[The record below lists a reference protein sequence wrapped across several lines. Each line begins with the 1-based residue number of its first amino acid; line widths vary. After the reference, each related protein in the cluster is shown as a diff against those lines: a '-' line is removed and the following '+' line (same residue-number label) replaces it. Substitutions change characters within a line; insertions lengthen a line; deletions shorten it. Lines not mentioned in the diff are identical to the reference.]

1 MIEFYH
7 ILSIFFMLPE
17 KISGRRESLVFEPQ
31 TELAIP
37 DTKIKINIK
46 QQKNRK
52 KQYKIHKSYKLY

>member
-1 MIEFYH
+1 MNFIISSLY
-7 ILSIFFMLPE
+7 FFMLPG
-17 KISGRRESLVFEPQ
+17 KISGRQKSLIFELQ
-31 TELAIP
+31 MELAIP